1 MPDIIK
7 NGSVIADDWN
17 VLRLAEG
24 ETPETVEVPAGKTV
38 VPLPVWKAQRAKL
51 EGRAELAVWIPSD
64 GRPEDLKE
72 DLNRFAFIAVDFPK
86 FTDGRG
92 YSIAFLLRDR
102 LGYKG
107 EIRAIGDV
115 LKDQL
120 FYMQRVGFDAFAV
133 RADKDIHDAVKSLKD
148 FTEPYQNS
156 WDRKSPLFGRVKRTG
171 LAA

>member
-7 NGSVIADDWN
+7 NRSVVADDWN

-24 ETPETVEVPAGKTV
+24 ETPEAVEVPAGKTV
-38 VPLPVWKAQRAKL
+38 VPLSVWQAQREKL
-51 EGRAELAVWIPSD
+51 QGRAELAVWIPSD
-64 GRPEDLKE
+64 GRPEDLKDE
-72 DLNRFAFIAVDFPK
+72 LDRFAFIAVDFPK

-133 RADKDIHDAVKSLKD
+133 RADKDIHDALKSLND